1 MQNRTKDPIQHRN
14 RSKQR
19 SPITGRKQSM
29 VKSPP
34 KRKSL
39 ARKKSALSKQISKRT
54 KAGTKKKIDSKKRKE
69 YRIVIKLPADTKG
82 TVQVI
87 QGPRLWNDK
96 GQKLFFSERG
106 RQVLGVWVHNADHL
120 PQGYID
126 TVVGYTKKND
136 PCQINYKKVLETMS
150 YMRENPLNPTPPK
163 PKKSNKT
170 KTKPLRR
177 GR

>member
-1 MQNRTKDPIQHRN
+1 
-14 RSKQR
+14 
-19 SPITGRKQSM
+19 M
-29 VKSPP
+29 VKGVQKFPKYPLSSYVKKTPALSQTS
-34 KRKSL
+34 KRK
-39 ARKKSALSKQISKRT
+39 T
-54 KAGTKKKIDSKKRKE
+54 KAGIRKIDSKKHALKE

-82 TVQVI
+82 QIQVV

-96 GQKLFFSERG
+96 GQKLFFSARD
-106 RQVLGVWVHNADHL
+106 RQVLGVWVHNAGHL

-150 YMRENPLNPTPPK
+150 YMRENPLSPTPPK

-170 KTKPLRR
+170 KTKRLRR